1 MDDET
6 LQSVIN
12 RVNRLD
18 NRLQEVENQSRDWIA
33 KIGRVGIIVAC
44 IAGILGG
51 VHTSWVLLKLVT
63 GKPNITLIPAAKLD
77 MYWTPEGRRL
87 SFAWVVILDNTG
99 EATGFVEVARAH
111 VESVSPGTT
120 QGVKQLL
127 DDIQVSEKGAPSH
140 ALSFSIRPVD
150 TRELEITMASQ
161 LTPEAE
167 QAFVKEGLYT
177 LVLEVDVPQ
186 PKYQMYC
193 IYLGSSVVKDLRE
206 NGYGKFGSSDSRCTS
221 GDHP

>member
-12 RVNRLD
+12 RVDRLD
-18 NRLQEVENQSRDWIA
+18 NRLQEVEHPSRDWIA

-44 IAGILGG
+44 VSGILGG
-51 VHTSWVLLKLVT
+51 VHTLWALLKPLFD
-63 GKPNITLIPAAKLD
+63 KPNIRLIPAAKLD

-87 SFAWVVILDNTG
+87 AFAWVVILDNTG
-99 EATGFVEVARAH
+99 GATGVVEVARAH

-120 QGVKQLL
+120 QGVKQPL
-127 DDIQVSEKGAPSH
+127 DDIQVSERGVPSH
-140 ALSFSIRPVD
+140 LLSFSIRAAD

-167 QAFVKEGLYT
+167 QAFVQEGLYK

-186 PKYQMYC
+186 PKYQPKYQMYC
-193 IYLGSSVVKDLRE
+193 IYLGL
-206 NGYGKFGSSDSRCTS
+206 
-221 GDHP
+221 